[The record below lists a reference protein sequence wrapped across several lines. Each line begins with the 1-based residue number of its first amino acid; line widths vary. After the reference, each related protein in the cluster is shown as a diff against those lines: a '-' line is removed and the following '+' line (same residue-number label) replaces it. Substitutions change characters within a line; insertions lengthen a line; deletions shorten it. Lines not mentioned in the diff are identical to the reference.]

1 MFFKVCEGEI
11 KRREGEFKKR
21 LHVCPNSSATFTPL
35 FFKNSK
41 SFFNFT
47 CCKLFVFNTSFLKG
61 GVWVKSTLLS
71 MFFCTI
77 IDYETKVKI
86 LLQEVYSAW
95 LLSSY
100 DELPCWSSLLGK
112 IKGIVLGLL
121 YDKPTFF
128 YLHGGSSL

>member
-11 KRREGEFKKR
+11 KKREGEFLFR

-47 CCKLFVFNTSFLKG
+47 CCKLFVSNLLFEG
-61 GVWVKSTLLS
+61 GGLS
-71 MFFCTI
+71 EKYIAFYVFCTI

-86 LLQEVYSAW
+86 LLQEVHSA
-95 LLSSY
+95 
-100 DELPCWSSLLGK
+100 
-112 IKGIVLGLL
+112 
-121 YDKPTFF
+121 
-128 YLHGGSSL
+128 